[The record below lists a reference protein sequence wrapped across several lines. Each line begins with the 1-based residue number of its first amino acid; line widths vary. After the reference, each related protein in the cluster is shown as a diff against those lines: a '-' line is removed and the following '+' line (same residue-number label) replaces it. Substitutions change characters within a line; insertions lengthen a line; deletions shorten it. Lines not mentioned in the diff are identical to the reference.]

1 MSAQPASFVDA
12 LADRRIVVVVR
23 SDDDAVAEEI
33 ARAAAT
39 GGARAIEITMTVP
52 GAAALIAGLR
62 GSLAP
67 GVLVGAGTVL
77 SERQLDAVLAAG
89 TQFVV
94 APGLDRA
101 IVERCVAAGVPVVPG
116 ALTPTEV
123 TAGRALGLDAL
134 KLFPADSVGPA
145 HLRAL
150 RSVFPDIAFVPTG
163 GVRASN
169 AAAWFDA
176 GAHAVGLSG
185 EFDATHR
192 AGGADAVRELARRL
206 CETFETDAGNRPI
219 SRAPSQI

>member
-1 MSAQPASFVDA
+1 MSAQPASFVEV

-33 ARAAAT
+33 ARAAAA
-39 GGARAIEITMTVP
+39 GGARAVEITTSVP
-52 GAAALIAGLR
+52 GAAALIASLQ
-62 GSLAP
+62 GSLAA

-77 SERQLDAVLAAG
+77 SADQLDAVLAAG
-89 TQFVV
+89 AQFVV

-163 GVRASN
+163 GVRAAN

-185 EFDATHR
+185 EFDAAHR
-192 AGGADAVRELARRL
+192 AGGADAVRGLAQRL
-206 CETFETDAGNRPI
+206 SETFETDAGSRSM